1 MKKVR
6 NVLVFALIVV
16 FTFAQL
22 PMSAMAK
29 DVGISQLD
37 DEDFV
42 AQVKEI
48 TAFAELA
55 EEVRWQNTNTP
66 QFPDTLESTVEG
78 EVVQI
83 PVTWETDKAY
93 DANEPEE
100 GSYVFTA
107 VVSEDYK
114 VAEGVVVP
122 CITVVI
128 SKSDVMSDGTQE
140 SSQASLEDKKEENI
154 ENIEEDIEDKKE
166 DNIEKDIEKDIED
179 SNLEI
184 NNISLQSSDAYFIGE
199 GVETNP
205 YLIQSAEDLAN
216 LAELVNQDDE
226 HYRSAYYEL
235 TNDIDLSAYSSGEG
249 WTYNRRKLFHA
260 WI

>member
-128 SKSDVMSDGTQE
+128 SKSDVMSDDTQE
-140 SSQASLEDKKEENI
+140 SSQASL
-154 ENIEEDIEDKKE
+154 EDKKE

>member
-83 PVTWETDKAY
+83 PVTGKLIRLMTPMSLK
-93 DANEPEE
+93 
-100 GSYVFTA
+100 
-107 VVSEDYK
+107 K
-114 VAEGVVVP
+114 VH
-122 CITVVI
+122 
-128 SKSDVMSDGTQE
+128 MS
-140 SSQASLEDKKEENI
+140 LR
-154 ENIEEDIEDKKE
+154 
-166 DNIEKDIEKDIED
+166 
-179 SNLEI
+179 L
-184 NNISLQSSDAYFIGE
+184 L
-199 GVETNP
+199 
-205 YLIQSAEDLAN
+205 
-216 LAELVNQDDE
+216 
-226 HYRSAYYEL
+226 
-235 TNDIDLSAYSSGEG
+235 
-249 WTYNRRKLFHA
+249 
-260 WI
+260 